1 MMAGTIWT
9 KFFWQDWAADPALR
23 MCSFAA
29 QGLWMRVL
37 CLAAEADPIGYV
49 VVNGKPLDFSA
60 IARLTG
66 GTEQEVVSLI
76 DELDRNG
83 VLSRD
88 RRGAIYN
95 RRMVRDA
102 KKIAHAR
109 KVGRLGGNPSLSKT
123 RDNPAQDNPQ
133 VNPEDKGTDKA
144 HKPEARSQKPESPSP
159 PLMTSV
165 LG

>member
-60 IARLTG
+60 IARAGRWHRAG
-66 GTEQEVVSLI
+66 G
-76 DELDRNG
+76 G
-83 VLSRD
+83 FPD
-88 RRGAIYN
+88 RRARPK
-95 RRMVRDA
+95 RRPLPRSPRRDLQSP
-102 KKIAHAR
+102 HGSR
-109 KVGRLGGNPSLSKT
+109 R
-123 RDNPAQDNPQ
+123 
-133 VNPEDKGTDKA
+133 
-144 HKPEARSQKPESPSP
+144 QKDR
-159 PLMTSV
+159 TC
-165 LG
+165 